1 MHITDLNSGLQYATF
16 VNTLPTM
23 KKKTTLDVCPCLW
36 QDGVLFADCCGRYIA
51 GTALAPTAEALMR
64 SRYSAF
70 VKEASDYL
78 LQTWH
83 PSTRPAA
90 MDFEPTQWLGLK
102 VISARDIDDSHAEV
116 SFSARYKINGRA
128 HKMQENSRFVRE
140 QGAWLYVD
148 GDVDT
153 N

>member
-1 MHITDLNSGLQYATF
+1 
-16 VNTLPTM
+16 
-23 KKKTTLDVCPCLW
+23 
-36 QDGVLFADCCGRYIA
+36 
-51 GTALAPTAEALMR
+51 MR
-64 SRYSAF
+64 SRYCAF
-70 VKEASDYL
+70 VKEAGDYL

-83 PSTRPAA
+83 PSTRPTT
-90 MDFEPTQWLGLK
+90 MDFEATQWLGLK
-102 VISARDIDDSHAEV
+102 VIAAHDIDDSHAEV
-116 SFSARYKINGRA
+116 SFSARYKVNGRA

>member
-1 MHITDLNSGLQYATF
+1 
-16 VNTLPTM
+16 M
-23 KKKTTLDVCPCLW
+23 KKKTMPDVCPCLW

-70 VKEASDYL
+70 VKEAGDYL

-83 PSTRPAA
+83 PSTRPTA
-90 MDFEPTQWLGLK
+90 MEFEPTQWLGLQ
-102 VISARDIDDSHAEV
+102 VEAAHDIDDSHAEV
-116 SFSARYKINGRA
+116 RFSARYKVNGRA

>member
-1 MHITDLNSGLQYATF
+1 
-16 VNTLPTM
+16 
-23 KKKTTLDVCPCLW
+23 
-36 QDGVLFADCCGRYIA
+36 
-51 GTALAPTAEALMR
+51 MR

-70 VKEASDYL
+70 VKEAGDYL

-83 PSTRPAA
+83 PSTRPNK

-116 SFSARYKINGRA
+116 SFSARYKVNGRA

-140 QGAWLYVD
+140 QGVWLYVD

>member
-1 MHITDLNSGLQYATF
+1 M
-16 VNTLPTM
+16 P
-23 KKKTTLDVCPCLW
+23 DVCPCQW
-36 QDGVLFADCCGRYIA
+36 QDGVLFDDCCGRYIA
-51 GTALAPTAEALMR
+51 GAVLAPTAEALMR

-70 VKEASDYL
+70 VQEAGDYL

-83 PSTRPAA
+83 PSTRPTA
-90 MDFEPTQWLGLK
+90 MEFEPTQWLGLK
-102 VISARDIDDSHAEV
+102 VEAAHDIDESHAEV
-116 SFSARYKINGRA
+116 RFSARYKVNGRA

>member
-1 MHITDLNSGLQYATF
+1 
-16 VNTLPTM
+16 M
-23 KKKTTLDVCPCLW
+23 KKKPTLEVCPCQW
-36 QDGVLFADCCGRYIA
+36 QVDGLYADCCGRYITGA
-51 GTALAPTAEALMR
+51 ALAPTAEALMR

-70 VKEASDYL
+70 VQEAGAYL

-83 PSTRPAA
+83 PSTRPAT

-102 VISARDIDDSHAEV
+102 VVAAHDLDDSHAEV
-116 SFSARYKINGRA
+116 SFSARYKVNGRA

-148 GDVDT
+148 GDMEA

>member
-1 MHITDLNSGLQYATF
+1 
-16 VNTLPTM
+16 M
-23 KKKTTLDVCPCLW
+23 KKKTMPDVCPCQW
-36 QDGVLFADCCGRYIA
+36 QDGVLFDDCCGRYIA

-70 VKEASDYL
+70 VKEAGDYL
-78 LQTWH
+78 LQTC
-83 PSTRPAA
+83 PSSTRPAE

-102 VISARDIDDSHAEV
+102 VEAAHDIDESHAEV
-116 SFSARYKINGRA
+116 RFSARYKVNGRA